1 MVFCTQRER
10 KGVMPVDGR
19 RQEIV
24 DLVNREGKID
34 FASLKKHFPDV
45 SDVTLRKDLKY
56 LDSTL
61 QIVRVHGGA
70 KSLPTAIGT
79 VDNFYTRS
87 AKHIE
92 EKKMIAE
99 KAVQLL
105 RPNHALFVGSGSTCT
120 ELCKVLPDLPL
131 QVFTDGLV
139 TALELSKL
147 PHIEATIL
155 GGEVNTNDVRASGP
169 KVFEDLRQL
178 HFDFAFLGTDGC
190 RSDYGFVCCSPHSAA
205 LFQTLAKRSDK
216 LVVLMDHSKVNAA
229 RAARNISASQVDVV
243 VSDGML
249 DNAVMKS
256 LSQAGVTIL

>member
-1 MVFCTQRER
+1 MN
-10 KGVMPVDGR
+10 DR

-34 FASLKKHFPDV
+34 FASLKRRFSNV

-87 AKHIE
+87 TKHIE
-92 EKKMIAE
+92 EKKVIAK

-105 RPNHALFVGSGSTCT
+105 HSNHTLFVGSGSTCT
-120 ELCKVLPDLPL
+120 ELCKVLPDIPL

-147 PHIEATIL
+147 PHVEATIL

-169 KVFEDLRQL
+169 KVFDDLSQL
-178 HFDFAFLGTDGC
+178 HFDFAFLGTDGYC
-190 RSDYGFVCCSPHSAA
+190 SDYGFVCCSSHSAA
-205 LFQTLAKRSDK
+205 LFQMLAKRSDK

-229 RAARNISASQVDVV
+229 RAARNISANQVDFV
-243 VSDGML
+243 VSDDML
-249 DNAVMKS
+249 DTTVIKS
-256 LSQAGVTIL
+256 LSQAGITVL